1 MSGDSRA
8 PRDLSNSAGVSGA
21 GSAVVGRV
29 PAPLV
34 FVVSAFSQY
43 LGAGLAVSLFSLMPS
58 TTVAWWRLV
67 VGATV
72 LMALRCPWRR
82 SWTPKALALAAAFGT
97 ATATMNVIFYAAI
110 SLLPLGTVV
119 SLEFLGPVAVAAVT
133 GRGWRPRLAALLAL
147 LGVVCISGLGV
158 DLSEPGQRAGVVL
171 ALAAGAA
178 WAGYILLGRRVASSG
193 AGVDSLA
200 VGMVSG
206 ALVYAPFAVGTAAA
220 ALTSVRAAAMA
231 LGVGLLSTA
240 VPYGLDQVVLK
251 RLGTDTFALLSS
263 LMPATSMLVGVAV
276 LGQLPSGWEVAGL
289 GLVSVAVALASAD
302 GRAPR
307 PTRV

>member
-1 MSGDSRA
+1 
-8 PRDLSNSAGVSGA
+8 
-21 GSAVVGRV
+21 
-29 PAPLV
+29 
-34 FVVSAFSQY
+34 
-43 LGAGLAVSLFSLMPS
+43 MPS

-67 VGATV
+67 VGAGV
-72 LMALRCPWRR
+72 LLALRRPWRR
-82 SWTPKALALAAAFGT
+82 SWTHRALALAAAFGA

-133 GRGWRPRLAALLAL
+133 GRGWRPRLAAVLAL

-158 DLSEPGQRAGVVL
+158 DLCESGQRTGVVL
-171 ALAAGAA
+171 ALAAGTA
-178 WAGYILLGRRVASSG
+178 WAGYILLGRRVASAG
-193 AGVDSLA
+193 AGIDSLA
-200 VGMVSG
+200 AGMVFG

-220 ALTSVRAAAMA
+220 ALTSMRASAMA

-240 VPYGLDQVVLK
+240 VPYGLDQVVLR
-251 RLGTDTFALLSS
+251 RLGADTFALLSS
-263 LMPATSMLVGVAV
+263 LMPATSMLVGAVV

-289 GLVSVAVALASAD
+289 VLVSVAVALASAD

-307 PTRV
+307 PRHPECR